1 MADLSFKQASQPVQ
15 IVGGDETFSADVVRE
30 NNFNKL
36 YVKATAA
43 PQILGNLSFVTAKN
57 GINESLSVNGSVA
70 PVEFTIPAFA
80 DVDYIITSLTIE
92 CFAGNVRMD
101 RFLDLN
107 SELTNGLIIEV
118 RSEDSVFQFLPIKR
132 TGELDSLFSLGDG
145 GDFNIVASSS
155 GTFVSAKFGP
165 ASPFILRKQ
174 GTYPTDDYIKFI
186 VRDNLSSIQR
196 IRGISFGAKDIW
208 A

>member
-196 IRGISFGAKDIW
+196 IRGISFGAKDI
-208 A
+208 